1 MSQWLNKTF
10 DLARASKELRLAV
23 ETRREELRLI
33 RDTCGEDAE
42 ACTTEYLRAF
52 SVNDALHEHQRRQDA
67 RAAQAEAEARRQ
79 AAERAK
85 AAAPV
90 TAPPSEEERQ
100 VREEARQTAQSNAF
114 VTASGRLD
122 CEVLQQLRTARR
134 AGPRTALSS
143 RWSSPPEDIACVQ
156 AEGPRK
162 RRFRVCGCCSVTRGV
177 SFLWHS
183 LATAHLRPPRPHPLL
198 PRSRAP
204 HPAWLP
210 CSSARP
216 GTRALQAASP
226 SVPVEITAADGQHF
240 TVSFADVR
248 NFICA
253 KATDAECKIFLETCK
268 QYRLNPFTKE
278 AYLIHYDNNSEDA
291 STIVLGKNCYMQMAE
306 RHSAFDGFE
315 AGIIVLDTEAGQLDH
330 REGSIVYEGE
340 ELLGGWAKVYRKD
353 RTRPSYEEVKLA
365 EYDTGKSLWKGKK
378 ATMIRKVA
386 LVHALREAFPSTFGT
401 LYDESEVPVRVD
413 AEGTARELDD
423 AAPSPRWTRIRDT
436 AAQADALA
444 VEDADEPADD
454 PFAGGEDA

>member
-1 MSQWLNKTF
+1 MAFTRNG
-10 DLARASKELRLAV
+10 ASAP
-23 ETRREELRLI
+23 
-33 RDTCGEDAE
+33 
-42 ACTTEYLRAF
+42 TTSAPASAPVQGTSSRMA
-52 SVNDALHEHQRRQDA
+52 AMQQ
-67 RAAQAEAEARRQ
+67 RAAQS
-79 AAERAK
+79 
-85 AAAPV
+85 
-90 TAPPSEEERQ
+90 T
-100 VREEARQTAQSNAF
+100 
-114 VTASGRLD
+114 
-122 CEVLQQLRTARR
+122 
-134 AGPRTALSS
+134 
-143 RWSSPPEDIACVQ
+143 
-156 AEGPRK
+156 
-162 RRFRVCGCCSVTRGV
+162 
-177 SFLWHS
+177 
-183 LATAHLRPPRPHPLL
+183 
-198 PRSRAP
+198 
-204 HPAWLP
+204 
-210 CSSARP
+210 
-216 GTRALQAASP
+216 ALQAASP

-278 AYLIHYDNNSEDA
+278 AYLIHYDNNSEDTP

-306 RHSAFDGFE
+306 RHPAFDGFE

-386 LVHALREAFPSTFGT
+386 LVHALREAFPSTFGA